1 MARTH
6 PQHPRPPHTHHPL
19 GPCLVVAAGALIAAV
34 SGCSSSS
41 NTPAPAP
48 ASSSLAPAAPAH
60 VQPSPAQYLIGQ
72 ITAENGANW
81 TIKTHDGQTHT
92 ATINDATRFG
102 TSKHPATKDQFK
114 VGDPVRVTATI
125 SGPSI
130 TATQIRTPA
139 DHQPHSA
146 P

>member
-19 GPCLVVAAGALIAAV
+19 GPCLVVA
-34 SGCSSSS
+34 
-41 NTPAPAP
+41 
-48 ASSSLAPAAPAH
+48 
-60 VQPSPAQYLIGQ
+60 
-72 ITAENGANW
+72 
-81 TIKTHDGQTHT
+81 